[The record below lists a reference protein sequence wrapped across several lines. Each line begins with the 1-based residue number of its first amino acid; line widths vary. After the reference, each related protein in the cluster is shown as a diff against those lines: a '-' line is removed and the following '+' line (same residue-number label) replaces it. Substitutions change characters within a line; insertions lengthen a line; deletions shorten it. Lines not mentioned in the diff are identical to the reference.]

1 MKSNKI
7 LLILLVAVVALMAV
21 LIVGKKQGWFG
32 KEGVL
37 KVAVEKGENRN
48 ITEIITANG
57 KIQPETEVKLTPD
70 VSGEIVELAVK
81 EGDQVKKGT
90 FLLKI
95 KPENYIMARNRAEA
109 TLNNSRARLKQAEAQ
124 LELTKL
130 NFERSKELFEQN
142 AIAKSEFEQA
152 TTNFNSAKA
161 EKEAAEYSVQ
171 SALAS
176 LKEAEENL
184 TKTSIYAPISGTVSM
199 LLVEQGERVVG
210 TELMSG
216 TEILRIADLN
226 RMEVEVEVN
235 ENDIVRVALGD
246 TALIEVDAYNDTR
259 FRGVVTEIPV
269 SANTTGLTTDQV
281 TNFKVKIL
289 LLADSYKDKVSKA
302 NPYPLR
308 PGMSATA
315 DIQTNMKQGVFSVP
329 IQCVTTRV
337 DSVAIAEQTEQ
348 EKAELEQSS
357 VVFVVQEGKV
367 IMKQVKTG
375 IQDNTYIEIT
385 EGVTEEDE
393 IVKAPYSAI
402 SKQLKDGIS
411 VEVVSEEDL
420 FKAEK
425 KK

>member
-7 LLILLVAVVALMAV
+7 LLLLFAILTVLVVVLV
-21 LIVGKKQGWFG
+21 VGKKKNWFG
-32 KEGVL
+32 KEGIL
-37 KVAVEKGENRN
+37 KVAVEKGINRD

-57 KIQPETEVKLTPD
+57 KIQPETEVKLSPD

-81 EGDQVKKGT
+81 EGDYVQKGT

-109 TLNNSRARLKQAEAQ
+109 TLNNARARQKQAEAQ
-124 LELTKL
+124 MELTRL
-130 NFERSKELFEQN
+130 NYERSKELFDQN

-152 TTNFNSAKA
+152 TTNYNSAKA
-161 EKEAAEYSVQ
+161 EQEAAKYSVE

-184 TKTSIYAPISGTVSM
+184 IKTSIFAPISGTISM
-199 LLVEQGERVVG
+199 LNVELGERVVG

-235 ENDIVRVALGD
+235 ENDIVRVAMGD

-259 FRGVVTEIPV
+259 FTGVVTEIPV

-281 TNFKVKIL
+281 TNFNVKIL
-289 LLADSYKDKVSKA
+289 LLSDSYKDKVSKS

-315 DIQTNMKQGVFSVP
+315 DIQTNKKNGVFSIP

-337 DSVAIAEQTEQ
+337 DSVAQDQ
-348 EKAELEQSS
+348 EGEELKAELEQSS
-357 VVFVVQEGKV
+357 VVFVVSEGRAL
-367 IMKQVKTG
+367 MKHVSTG
-375 IQDNTYIEIT
+375 IQDNTFIEIT
-385 EGVTEEDE
+385 EGISPDDE
-393 IVKAPYSAI
+393 VVKAPYSAI
-402 SKQLKDGIS
+402 SKQLKDDMS
-411 VEVVSEEDL
+411 VELVAEEEL
-420 FKAEK
+420 FKDEK
-425 KK
+425 K